1 MASHATLHIQFP
13 ADPQL
18 RSAVTTLFKTL
29 EREFSETNLRQH
41 AQELGATLASGVE
54 TLLQQ
59 YPLDYFR
66 VEDYVKQN
74 GELRVTFKVPHTPNA
89 FLPAWAEL
97 LRQCGVDARGGGMD
111 IDPD

>member
-54 TLLQQ
+54 
-59 YPLDYFR
+59 
-66 VEDYVKQN
+66 DYVKQN

>member
-18 RSAVTTLFKTL
+18 KTAVTSLFKTL
-29 EREFSETNLRQH
+29 EREFSEANLRQH
-41 AQELGATLASGVE
+41 ARELSDIAASGVDA
-54 TLLQQ
+54 LLRQ
-59 YPLDYFR
+59 YPLDYFK

-97 LRQCGVDARGGGMD
+97 LQQCGVDARGGGMD

>member
-13 ADPQL
+13 ADLQL
-18 RSAVTTLFKTL
+18 KTAVTSLFKTL
-29 EREFSETNLRQH
+29 ERDFSETNLRQH
-41 AQELGATLASGVE
+41 SAALSPRAAEEVDS
-54 TLLQQ
+54 LLRQ

-74 GELRVTFKVPHTPNA
+74 GELRVTFKVPHTPNS
-89 FLPAWAEL
+89 FLPAWAAL
-97 LRQCGVDARGGGMD
+97 LQHCGVDARGGGID